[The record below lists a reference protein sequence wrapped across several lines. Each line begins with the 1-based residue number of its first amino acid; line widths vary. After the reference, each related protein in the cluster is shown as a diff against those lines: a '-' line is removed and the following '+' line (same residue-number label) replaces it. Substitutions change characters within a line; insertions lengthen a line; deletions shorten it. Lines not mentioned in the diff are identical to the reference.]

1 MFLIATSEQCIYTP
15 GVSIDASL
23 EGDKLVLTT
32 KDASDKVLRKIE
44 MGRDEAETLT
54 IQRS

>member
-1 MFLIATSEQCIYTP
+1 MFLITTSEQCIYTP

-44 MGRDEAETLT
+44 LARDEAETLT
-54 IQRS
+54 IKRS

>member
-1 MFLIATSEQCIYTP
+1 MFYITTSTQCLYTP

-54 IQRS
+54 IQRR

>member
-1 MFLIATSEQCIYTP
+1 MFLITTSEQCLYTP
-15 GVSIDASL
+15 GVSIEASL

-44 MGRDEAETLT
+44 MARDEAETLT
-54 IQRS
+54 IKRS

>member
-1 MFLIATSEQCIYTP
+1 MFLITTSEKCLYTP

-44 MGRDEAETLT
+44 MARDEAETLT
-54 IQRS
+54 IKRS

>member
-1 MFLIATSEQCIYTP
+1 MFLITTSEQCLYTP

-44 MGRDEAETLT
+44 MARDEAETMT
-54 IQRS
+54 IKRS

>member
-1 MFLIATSEQCIYTP
+1 MFLITTSTQCLYTP

-44 MGRDEAETLT
+44 MARDEAETLT
-54 IQRS
+54 IKRS

>member
-1 MFLIATSEQCIYTP
+1 MFLITTSEQCLYTP

>member
-1 MFLIATSEQCIYTP
+1 MFLITTSKQCLYTP

-54 IQRS
+54 IKRS

>member
-1 MFLIATSEQCIYTP
+1 MFLITTSTQCLYTP

-23 EGDKLVLTT
+23 EGNKLVLTT

-44 MGRDEAETLT
+44 MGREEAETMT
-54 IQRS
+54 IKRS